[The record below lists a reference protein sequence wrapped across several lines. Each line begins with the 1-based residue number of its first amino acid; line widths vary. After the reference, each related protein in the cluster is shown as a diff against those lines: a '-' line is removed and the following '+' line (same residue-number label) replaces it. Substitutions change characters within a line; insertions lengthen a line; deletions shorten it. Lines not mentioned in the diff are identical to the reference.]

1 MKPERRVSILIKGK
15 THPIIN
21 GKRSAHQRAIGT
33 MRRNRA
39 EGFTILEEQWDVVN
53 ALDVNIV
60 LNRVRIIKV
69 KVIVP
74 MIAVGK

>member
-1 MKPERRVSILIKGK
+1 MKPERCVSILVKCK
-15 THPIIN
+15 PHPIIY
-21 GKRSAHQRAIGT
+21 GKRGAYQRAIGT

-39 EGFTILEEQWDVVN
+39 EGFTIFEKQRDVVN
-53 ALDVNIV
+53 ALYINIV

-69 KVIVP
+69 KIIVP